1 MSLKLDPG
9 DVLRNGRYEV
19 LEHMRSPQDKEVYL
33 AYDNIFDC
41 QVSIDVF
48 SSKTAMPNGMRV
60 SAWEARVLHK
70 LGEHPNIAKVQDYWE
85 EGGAAIMATRY
96 LPGNR
101 LEDLIASLREKDE
114 FLPAQRILQLSV
126 ELADGLAY
134 IHQCRLLYRDLQPHN
149 ILFDEGGTPRLVD
162 FDTAVSVDDRDTID
176 VSVQGVIN
184 YMAPELIYGDD
195 ADEKADLYSLGATLY
210 EMCDGQPPF
219 VGTREE
225 VLAAVPA
232 DPPPLRRD
240 DLPAGLGD
248 LIASLLAPD
257 RDQRPASALEVK
269 ERLIALRAARDNLD
283 RLLAS
288 NVGAVLKPA
297 LA

>member
-1 MSLKLDPG
+1 
-9 DVLRNGRYEV
+9 
-19 LEHMRSPQDKEVYL
+19 
-33 AYDNIFDC
+33 
-41 QVSIDVF
+41 
-48 SSKTAMPNGMRV
+48 
-60 SAWEARVLHK
+60 
-70 LGEHPNIAKVQDYWE
+70 
-85 EGGAAIMATRY
+85 
-96 LPGNR
+96 
-101 LEDLIASLREKDE
+101 
-114 FLPAQRILQLSV
+114 
-126 ELADGLAY
+126 
-134 IHQCRLLYRDLQPHN
+134 
-149 ILFDEGGTPRLVD
+149 
-162 FDTAVSVDDRDTID
+162 
-176 VSVQGVIN
+176 
-184 YMAPELIYGDD
+184 
-195 ADEKADLYSLGATLY
+195 
-210 EMCDGQPPF
+210 MCDGQPPF

-297 LA
+297 LATYLLADADALTESIVSKPTR